1 MTRKSILVAVAGS
14 LIIAWAI
21 AQQPQ
26 IANNASARTETKVS
40 ESRKNGKYK
49 RVTETFTDKALTT
62 RKEEVSLKDN
72 GQIDYVFIKL
82 FRKGEMTYSS
92 TFYKSESRTIRSYYH
107 QGKMTVEEG
116 DEDGDGFFETI
127 ILFNDKE
134 QPVEAFSRSK
144 VRKSETDV
152 RSPSVPIFVAG
163 SMWYC
168 YLANT
173 FMALFQNPFL
183 RNKLIGTDSIFWYNL
198 C

>member
-92 TFYKSESRTIRSYYH
+92 TF
-107 QGKMTVEEG
+107 
-116 DEDGDGFFETI
+116 
-127 ILFNDKE
+127 
-134 QPVEAFSRSK
+134 
-144 VRKSETDV
+144 
-152 RSPSVPIFVAG
+152 
-163 SMWYC
+163 
-168 YLANT
+168 
-173 FMALFQNPFL
+173 
-183 RNKLIGTDSIFWYNL
+183 
-198 C
+198 